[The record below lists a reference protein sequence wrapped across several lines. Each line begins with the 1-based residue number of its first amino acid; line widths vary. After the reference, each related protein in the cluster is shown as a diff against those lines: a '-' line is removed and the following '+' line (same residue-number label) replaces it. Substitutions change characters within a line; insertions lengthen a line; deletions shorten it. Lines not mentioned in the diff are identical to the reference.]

1 MMTQRLLEGMPDGSE
16 TSQSPSL
23 EGALAQPWGGGAIP
37 HWARQ
42 MQTIDLDLEKCILGN
57 F

>member
-1 MMTQRLLEGMPDGSE
+1 MTQRPLEGMPDESE
-16 TSQSPSL
+16 HPRVLLSKGRLRSL
-23 EGALAQPWGGGAIP
+23 GGGAIP